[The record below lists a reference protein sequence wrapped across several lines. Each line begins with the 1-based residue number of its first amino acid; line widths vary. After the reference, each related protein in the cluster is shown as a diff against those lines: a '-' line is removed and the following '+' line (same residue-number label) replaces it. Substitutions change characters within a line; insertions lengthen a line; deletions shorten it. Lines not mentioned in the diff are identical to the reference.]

1 MTLCDERESEEVSD
15 EMSEDEIHMLEAE
28 VSWSRRSDS
37 CQLSTRILSSDW
49 SVACHVTPS

>member
-1 MTLCDERESEEVSD
+1 MTLCDEKESEEVSD